1 VASSA
6 LTSRPLLLV
15 VDADPEQ
22 LDRTEGELARA
33 FGGDFRVRGELT
45 AEDATKVLEG
55 ARQRGDL
62 VAVVLVDDSFPDDV
76 RGGLFALVRSLH
88 PDARRALLVEWGAW
102 ANRASAA
109 AILHAMAVGHINYY
123 VLKPWTTRDELFHRT
138 VAEFVQEWSRSAE
151 SNLREVVVVAD
162 QRSPRAYQVRSLLD
176 RNGIPHAFR
185 ERDSELGRQ
194 VLDRTGSGR
203 GEVVVWM
210 PALAGK
216 TLVDPND
223 AEIME
228 AWGIPTTLPED
239 ARDFDVLVIGG
250 GPAGLATAV
259 YASSEGLS
267 TLVVERESV
276 GGQAGASSLI
286 RNYLGFSRGV
296 SGAELAQRGYQQAW
310 VFGARFLLTRE
321 VTHLVRSGTRLRGHI
336 ADVGDVTARVVVF
349 ATGVSY
355 RRLGV
360 PSLEELTGKGVYYGA
375 SVTAAHALSG
385 LHAVVVGGGN
395 SAGQAVM
402 HLARYCVR
410 VTLVVRASD
419 LGAGMSAYL
428 VDAIRADPVIDIR
441 TDTEVAAGE
450 GAGRLER
457 VVLKN
462 RSTGA
467 EDTIRSEGMFVMIG
481 AEPRTDWVP
490 EEAHRDR
497 FGYLVTG
504 AEAAAQS
511 WSLDREPY
519 PYETTMPGVFAIGD
533 VRKGSVKRVA
543 SAVGEG
549 SVVVSQLHQL
559 LTAPGDG

>member
-1 VASSA
+1 
-6 LTSRPLLLV
+6 
-15 VDADPEQ
+15 
-22 LDRTEGELARA
+22 
-33 FGGDFRVRGELT
+33 
-45 AEDATKVLEG
+45 
-55 ARQRGDL
+55 
-62 VAVVLVDDSFPDDV
+62 
-76 RGGLFALVRSLH
+76 
-88 PDARRALLVEWGAW
+88 
-102 ANRASAA
+102 
-109 AILHAMAVGHINYY
+109 
-123 VLKPWTTRDELFHRT
+123 
-138 VAEFVQEWSRSAE
+138 
-151 SNLREVVVVAD
+151 
-162 QRSPRAYQVRSLLD
+162 
-176 RNGIPHAFR
+176 
-185 ERDSELGRQ
+185 
-194 VLDRTGSGR
+194 
-203 GEVVVWM
+203 
-210 PALAGK
+210 
-216 TLVDPND
+216 
-223 AEIME
+223 
-228 AWGIPTTLPED
+228 
-239 ARDFDVLVIGG
+239 
-250 GPAGLATAV
+250 
-259 YASSEGLS
+259 
-267 TLVVERESV
+267 
-276 GGQAGASSLI
+276 
-286 RNYLGFSRGV
+286 
-296 SGAELAQRGYQQAW
+296 
-310 VFGARFLLTRE
+310 
-321 VTHLVRSGTRLRGHI
+321 VRSGTRLRGHI